1 MAPATLAQA
10 LRRLGILIA
19 VSVLAT
25 CVVASEAAAQAI
37 ADFYKGKQVSIYIGS
52 EAGSGFDAYARL
64 LARHLGKH
72 IPGNPTVVPSNK
84 PGAGSL
90 NMTNSLVVAGPKDGT
105 VIGAPQSSAAVEQLL
120 HLLSRGGTAAKYDA
134 TKLHWLGSASQ
145 DVFVLFDWHSAKPQ
159 TFSDLLSTE
168 MLMAS
173 SGPNT
178 DGSLIA
184 IVLNKIFGTKIKLIT
199 GYQASG
205 AGLLAMERGEIDS
218 NAMAYA
224 SVATMRPDWI
234 KDQKIRFLA
243 QMGMKPHPE
252 LKGIPF
258 VLDLAKTPEDRGVLE
273 LVFAKYQ
280 MGRPY
285 FVPREVPQDRV
296 NALRAAFDQTMRDP
310 DLLADANKSRIEINP
325 VSGAEVQA
333 MVEKLYQTPEPLARR
348 TREILGT
355 E

>member
-1 MAPATLAQA
+1 LGANCARAQRDCSLSGYA
-10 LRRLGILIA
+10 FSYCGRRGR
-19 VSVLAT
+19 
-25 CVVASEAAAQAI
+25 AA
-37 ADFYKGKQVSIYIGS
+37 GR
-52 EAGSGFDAYARL
+52 EL
-64 LARHLGKH
+64 
-72 IPGNPTVVPSNK
+72 
-84 PGAGSL
+84 
-90 NMTNSLVVAGPKDGT
+90 
-105 VIGAPQSSAAVEQLL
+105 
-120 HLLSRGGTAAKYDA
+120 
-134 TKLHWLGSASQ
+134 
-145 DVFVLFDWHSAKPQ
+145 
-159 TFSDLLSTE
+159 
-168 MLMAS
+168 
-173 SGPNT
+173 PNT

-205 AGLLAMERGEIDS
+205 AGLLAMERGEIDA

-252 LKGIPF
+252 LKEIPF
-258 VLDLAKTPEDRGVLE
+258 VLDLAQTPEDRSALE

-285 FVPREVPQDRV
+285 FVPQEVPQERV
-296 NALRAAFDQTMRDP
+296 DALRSAFDDTMKDP

-325 VSGAEVQA
+325 VNGAEVQA
-333 MVEKLYQTPEPLARR
+333 MVENLYRTPAPLARR
-348 TREILGT
+348 TRAILGT

>member
-1 MAPATLAQA
+1 
-10 LRRLGILIA
+10 
-19 VSVLAT
+19 
-25 CVVASEAAAQAI
+25 
-37 ADFYKGKQVSIYIGS
+37 
-52 EAGSGFDAYARL
+52 
-64 LARHLGKH
+64 
-72 IPGNPTVVPSNK
+72 
-84 PGAGSL
+84 
-90 NMTNSLVVAGPKDGT
+90 
-105 VIGAPQSSAAVEQLL
+105 
-120 HLLSRGGTAAKYDA
+120 
-134 TKLHWLGSASQ
+134 
-145 DVFVLFDWHSAKPQ
+145 
-159 TFSDLLSTE
+159 

-178 DGSLIA
+178 VGSLIA
-184 IVLNKIFGTKIKLIT
+184 VVLNKIFGTKIKLIT

-205 AGLLAMERGEIDS
+205 AGLLAMERGEIEA

-243 QMGMKPHPE
+243 QMGMKPHAK

-258 VLDLAKTPEDRGVLE
+258 VLDLAKTPEDRSVLE

-285 FVPREVPQDRV
+285 FVPQDVPKNRLD
-296 NALRAAFDQTMRDP
+296 ALRAAFDETMKHP
-310 DLLADANKSRIEINP
+310 DLLVDANKSRIEINP